1 MNKCEQVQI
10 NKTVKQQRNGVSVWI
25 KEGEKTALFVKKE
38 GVVESVLQGN
48 HMAQNEDK
56 DSIFIC

>member
-1 MNKCEQVQI
+1 MNKSVQ
-10 NKTVKQQRNGVSVWI
+10 QQHNGVSVRI
-25 KEGEKTALFVKKE
+25 KEGEKAALFVKKE

-48 HMAQNEDK
+48 HMAQSEDK